1 MKSLVYLANVRMPT
15 EKAHGIQIMK
25 TCESLAVRGLRVVL
39 VVPERKNSHKETPFN
54 FYNVEENFSII
65 RSWCIDFIGS
75 PVCKKFFYNLETYTF
90 YHSVKAFTKKE
101 SFDIFF
107 TRDLYLA
114 LKFSKFNK
122 NVFFEIHSLPDKPTN
137 KYKKT
142 WKQVKG
148 IVVISQGIKDDL
160 IKFGVDEKKITIA
173 RDAVDI
179 GKFSVKEEKLE
190 SRKRL
195 GLPKDK
201 NIALY
206 AGHLYGWKGA
216 HIFAQAAD
224 KLPNTEFYVVGGTE
238 GDLVKF
244 KKKYNYKNLHY
255 AGWQRHDKIP
265 VWLNAVNVLV
275 LPNCGS
281 EKITTHYTSPMKMFE
296 YMASGTPIVASDL
309 PSIREVLSKRN
320 ALLVK
325 AGGVEGLAEG
335 IEKILTDVPLSHK
348 LAKQA
353 KKDVT
358 DFSWEGRL
366 NETIKHIII

>member
-1 MKSLVYLANVRMPT
+1 M
-15 EKAHGIQIMK
+15 
-25 TCESLAVRGLRVVL
+25 
-39 VVPERKNSHKETPFN
+39 
-54 FYNVEENFSII
+54 
-65 RSWCIDFIGS
+65 
-75 PVCKKFFYNLETYTF
+75 
-90 YHSVKAFTKKE
+90 E

-244 KKKYNYKNLHY
+244 KKKYNYKYLY
-255 AGWQRHDKIP
+255 
-265 VWLNAVNVLV
+265 
-275 LPNCGS
+275 
-281 EKITTHYTSPMKMFE
+281 F
-296 YMASGTPIVASDL
+296 
-309 PSIREVLSKRN
+309 SI
-320 ALLVK
+320 
-325 AGGVEGLAEG
+325 
-335 IEKILTDVPLSHK
+335 I
-348 LAKQA
+348 
-353 KKDVT
+353 
-358 DFSWEGRL
+358 
-366 NETIKHIII
+366 